1 MEKRKAYQISINGR
15 VQNVGFRFH
24 TQDQALK
31 LGISGYVKNMPD
43 GSVYIEAEGSE
54 TSLNEFLSWC
64 HKGPSWARVFDIKI
78 TEQPLTGYATFEI
91 KR

>member
-24 TQDQALK
+24 TQDEAVK
-31 LGISGYVKNMPD
+31 LGITGFVKNMPD
-43 GSVYIEAEGSE
+43 GSVFIEAEGPE
-54 TSLNEFLSWC
+54 TQLNEFIAWC
-64 HKGPSWARVFDIKI
+64 HKGPAWAKVFDIKI
-78 TEQPLTGYATFEI
+78 TEQPLMGYVTFEI